1 MYIAY
6 QVLCRVRVRVHSTIP
21 LVYNTM
27 CMCCVII
34 IPQGS
39 TRRSEDLID
48 LRELVDYTLE
58 RVVQI

>member
-1 MYIAY
+1 M
-6 QVLCRVRVRVHSTIP
+6 RVHSTIP